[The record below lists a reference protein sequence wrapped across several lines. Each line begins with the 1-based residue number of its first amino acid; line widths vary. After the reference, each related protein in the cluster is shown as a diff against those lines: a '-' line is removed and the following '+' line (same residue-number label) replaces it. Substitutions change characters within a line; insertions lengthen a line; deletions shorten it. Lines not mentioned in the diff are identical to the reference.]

1 MSRERRATRIALLI
15 ILAVAA
21 WLRLWNLTQGLPGLL
36 HPDEGP
42 VLDPIKRVMFSGSL
56 NPRFFIYP
64 ALQIYLTA
72 GVAAAAYP
80 FVSVAGVVGSWAQY
94 CLHELCLAT
103 IGRGLVAAFGIGTV
117 LLAYGVAKSMRSPR
131 AGLAAAAFMAV
142 CPYHAL
148 DTRYTNVDVPMAF
161 WGLASLW
168 CVLSYARTGKPTKL
182 WLGAALVGV
191 ATATKYLGVLFF
203 VPVALAATASPSPK
217 SWKEVLRRLRLVPL
231 LFAATTGCFFALA
244 PYTLIDYPSFSAT
257 MGHEMRYGYQS
268 QFGWDLSPRGIIY
281 HKFTYQ
287 LLASLP
293 FTLGL
298 GVYVV
303 TLLGLVAVWRSCR
316 ETRGV
321 FLAGVGTYFLLV
333 GSLEH
338 IFPRYLVPLLP
349 MLCVAAGVG
358 WATGVTSGVRWRRVL
373 VRTLC
378 VVGLLHS
385 GLMAATMADELDP
398 HVGYSAR
405 DWITR
410 NVRPGSTVA
419 ASYLQHMIPFV
430 GADFRVVRLEP
441 STDWHDKEA
450 PECVVVDGWT
460 LMGLERAPHAHP
472 DALTFFRGLGRA
484 DSAYRLAQVFEPKYF
499 TEALYARLD
508 PQFRNQFESA
518 CLRMYLRK

>member
-42 VLDPIKRVMFSGSL
+42 VLDPIKRVLFSGSL
-56 NPRFFIYP
+56 HPWFFIYP
-64 ALQIYLTA
+64 ALQMYLTA
-72 GVAAAAYP
+72 GVAALVYP
-80 FVSVAGVVGSWAQY
+80 FVSMTGAVGSWAQY
-94 CLHELCLAT
+94 CLHEPCLAT

-117 LLAYGVAKSMRSPR
+117 LLAYGVASCMHSSR

-168 CVLSYARTGKPTKL
+168 CAMSYTRTRKPAKL
-182 WLGAALVGV
+182 WLGAAFVGV
-191 ATATKYLGVLFF
+191 ATATKYLGLLFF
-203 VPVALAATASPSPK
+203 VPLALAATASPLPR
-217 SWKEVLRRLRLVPL
+217 SWMEALRRLRLVPL
-231 LFAATTGCFFALA
+231 LFAATAACFFALA
-244 PYTLIDYPSFSAT
+244 PYTLIDYPGFSAT

-281 HKFTYQ
+281 HKFAYQ

-293 FTLGL
+293 FTLGC
-298 GVYVV
+298 GIYVV
-303 TLLGLVAVWRSCR
+303 ALLGLVAVWRRCR
-316 ETRGV
+316 KTRAV
-321 FLAGVGTYFLLV
+321 FMAGVGTHFLLV

-358 WATGVTSGVRWRRVL
+358 WATFAASGERWRRVL

-378 VVGLLHS
+378 LAGLLHS
-385 GLMAATMADELDP
+385 GLMAATMADGLDP
-398 HVGYSAR
+398 QVGYSAR
-405 DWITR
+405 EWLTR

-419 ASYLQHMIPFV
+419 ASYLQHMIPFE
-430 GADFRVVRLEP
+430 GADFRAVRLEP
-441 STDWHDKEA
+441 SADWLAKEA

-460 LMGLERAPHAHP
+460 LMGLERAPHAHA
-472 DALTFFRGLGRA
+472 DTLAFFRGLGSA
-484 DSAYRLAQVFEPKYF
+484 GSAYRLAQVFEPKYF

-518 CLRMYLRK
+518 CLRVYLRR